1 MKKINLLILSLL
13 MFGCSS
19 NDNSSS
25 SSEVSI
31 NSISISSKEETSSTT
46 SSSVSSSIIES
57 STEEKKLV
65 TVKYQNPVYD
75 ADFADPSYVKCE
87 EDGYYYLFATGTTA
101 KIIKTLDLVNYE
113 YVGSVFKS
121 KPDWGTSRANV
132 WAPDVQYVDG
142 QYVMYYSL
150 SKWDDPNPGIGV
162 ATAPHPAGPWE
173 DKGKL
178 FRSEEIGVNNS
189 IDPMV
194 YQEDGRVYMVWGS
207 FRGIYLV
214 ELESNGLALKGGIEY
229 AKENKIL
236 IAGYPTNRPL
246 DVSTYE
252 GSYIIKKGKYYYLF
266 LSNGQCCSG
275 AYSYNLRVARSENL
289 AGPYVD
295 KSGESVLGGDKGT
308 TIINASADFKAVGH
322 NSVLM
327 DDAGDYWTL
336 YHGYKMKI
344 NEDTYETTMDGSKR
358 VLLLDKL
365 IFTDDWPSVLGGI
378 PSSNRKTGPALIEK
392 A

>member
-1 MKKINLLILSLL
+1 MKKINLFILTLM
-13 MFGCSS
+13 MFGCSANNGSSTNQNNTTS
-19 NDNSSS
+19 NNK
-25 SSEVSI
+25 VS
-31 NSISISSKEETSSTT
+31 ETSSTSTSYIT
-46 SSSVSSSIIES
+46 SSSEN
-57 STEEKKLV
+57 KKLV
-65 TVKYQNPVYD
+65 TVKYENPVYD
-75 ADFADPSYVKCE
+75 NDFADPSYVKCE
-87 EDGYYYLFATGTTA
+87 EDEYYYLFATGS

-113 YVGSVFKS
+113 YVGNALSR
-121 KPDWGTSRANV
+121 PTWGTSGAGI

-150 SKWDDPNPGIGV
+150 SRWDDPNPGIGI

-178 FRSEEIGVNNS
+178 FNSEEIGVNNS

-194 YQEDGRVYMVWGS
+194 YQEDGKVYMVWGS

-214 ELESNGLALKGGIEY
+214 ELEKDGLSLKNGLEY

-236 IAGYPTNRPL
+236 IAGYDTSRPL

-252 GSYIIKKGKYYYLF
+252 GSYIIKKDNYYYLF

-275 AYSYNLRVARSENL
+275 AYSYNLRVARSENIE
-289 AGPYVD
+289 GPYVD
-295 KSGESVLGGDKGT
+295 KTGTSVLGGDNGT

-322 NSVLM
+322 NSVLV
-327 DDAGDYWTL
+327 DDAGDYWSL
-336 YHGYKMKI
+336 YHGFKMI
-344 NEDTYETTMDGSKR
+344 LNEETYETTLDGSKR
-358 VLLLDKL
+358 VLLMDKL
-365 IFTDDWPSVLGGI
+365 VFTDGWPSVLGGI
-378 PSSNRKTGPALIEK
+378 PSSNRKTGPAFFEK

>member
-1 MKKINLLILSLL
+1 MKKINLFILTLM
-13 MFGCSS
+13 MFGCSANNGASTNQNS
-19 NDNSSS
+19 NASSNK
-25 SSEVSI
+25 VS
-31 NSISISSKEETSSTT
+31 ETSSTSTSSIT
-46 SSSVSSSIIES
+46 SSSEN
-57 STEEKKLV
+57 KKLV
-65 TVKYQNPVYD
+65 TVKYENPVYD
-75 ADFADPSYVKCE
+75 DDFADPSYVKCE
-87 EDGYYYLFATGTTA
+87 EDGYYYLFATGS

-113 YVGSVFKS
+113 YVGNALSRPTWGS
-121 KPDWGTSRANV
+121 DWAGI

-150 SKWDDPNPGIGV
+150 SRWDDPNPGIGI

-178 FRSEEIGVNNS
+178 FNSEEIGVNNS

-194 YQEDGRVYMVWGS
+194 YQEDGKVYMVWGS

-214 ELESNGLALKGGIEY
+214 ELEKDGLSLKNGLEY

-236 IAGYPTNRPL
+236 IAGYDTSRPL

-252 GSYIIKKGKYYYLF
+252 GSYIIKKDNYYYLF

-275 AYSYNLRVARSENL
+275 AYSYNLRVARSENIV
-289 AGPYVD
+289 GPYVD
-295 KSGESVLGGDKGT
+295 KTGTSVLGGDKGT

-322 NSVLM
+322 NSVLV
-327 DDAGDYWTL
+327 DDAGDYWSL
-336 YHGYKMKI
+336 YHGFKMI
-344 NEDTYETTMDGSKR
+344 LNEETYETTLDGSKR
-358 VLLLDKL
+358 VLLMDKL
-365 IFTDDWPSVLGGI
+365 VFTDGWPSVLGGI
-378 PSSNRKTGPALIEK
+378 PSSNRKTGPAFFEK

>member
-1 MKKINLLILSLL
+1 MKKINLFILTLM
-13 MFGCSS
+13 MFGCSANNGPSTNQNS
-19 NDNSSS
+19 NASSNK
-25 SSEVSI
+25 VS
-31 NSISISSKEETSSTT
+31 ETSSTSTSSIT
-46 SSSVSSSIIES
+46 SSSEN
-57 STEEKKLV
+57 KKLV
-65 TVKYQNPVYD
+65 TVKYENPVYD
-75 ADFADPSYVKCE
+75 DDFADPSYVKCE
-87 EDGYYYLFATGTTA
+87 EDGYYYLFATGS

-113 YVGSVFKS
+113 YVGNALSRPTWGS
-121 KPDWGTSRANV
+121 DWAGI

-150 SKWDDPNPGIGV
+150 SRWDDPNPGIGI

-178 FRSEEIGVNNS
+178 FNSEEIGVNNS

-194 YQEDGRVYMVWGS
+194 YQEDGKVYMVWGS

-214 ELESNGLALKGGIEY
+214 ELEKDGLSLKNGLEY

-236 IAGYPTNRPL
+236 IAGYDTSRPL

-252 GSYIIKKGKYYYLF
+252 GSYIIKKDNYYYLF

-275 AYSYNLRVARSENL
+275 AYSYNLRVARSENI

-295 KSGESVLGGDKGT
+295 KTGTSVLGGDKGT

-322 NSVLM
+322 NSVLV
-327 DDAGDYWTL
+327 DDAGDYWSL
-336 YHGYKMKI
+336 YHGFKMVL
-344 NEDTYETTMDGSKR
+344 NEETYETTLDGSKR
-358 VLLLDKL
+358 VLLMDKL
-365 IFTDDWPSVLGGI
+365 VFTDGWPSVLGGI
-378 PSSNRKTGPALIEK
+378 PSSNRKTGPAFFEK

>member
-1 MKKINLLILSLL
+1 MKKINLFILTLM
-13 MFGCSS
+13 MFGCSANNGASTNQNS
-19 NDNSSS
+19 NASSNK
-25 SSEVSI
+25 VS
-31 NSISISSKEETSSTT
+31 ETSSTSTSSIT
-46 SSSVSSSIIES
+46 SSSEN
-57 STEEKKLV
+57 KKLV
-65 TVKYQNPVYD
+65 TVKYENPVYD
-75 ADFADPSYVKCE
+75 DDFADPSYVKCK
-87 EDGYYYLFATGTTA
+87 EDGYYYLFATGS

-113 YVGSVFKS
+113 YVGNALSRPTWGS
-121 KPDWGTSRANV
+121 DWAGI

-150 SKWDDPNPGIGV
+150 SRWDDPNPGIGI

-178 FRSEEIGVNNS
+178 FNSEEIGVNNS

-194 YQEDGRVYMVWGS
+194 YQEDGKVYMVWGS

-214 ELESNGLALKGGIEY
+214 ELEKDGLSLKNGLEY

-236 IAGYPTNRPL
+236 IAGYDTSRPL

-252 GSYIIKKGKYYYLF
+252 GSYIIKKDNYYYLF

-275 AYSYNLRVARSENL
+275 AYSYNLRVARSENI

-295 KSGESVLGGDKGT
+295 KTGTSVLGGDKGT

-322 NSVLM
+322 NSVLV
-327 DDAGDYWTL
+327 DDAGDYWSL
-336 YHGYKMKI
+336 YHGFKMVL
-344 NEDTYETTMDGSKR
+344 NEETYETTLDGSKR
-358 VLLLDKL
+358 VLLMDKL
-365 IFTDDWPSVLGGI
+365 VFTDGWPSVLGGI
-378 PSSNRKTGPALIEK
+378 PSSNRKTGPAFFEK